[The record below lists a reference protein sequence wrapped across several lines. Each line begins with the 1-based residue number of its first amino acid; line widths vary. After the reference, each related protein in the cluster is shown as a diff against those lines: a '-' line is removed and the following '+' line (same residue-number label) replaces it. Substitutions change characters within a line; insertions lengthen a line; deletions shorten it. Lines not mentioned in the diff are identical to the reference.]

1 MVEGLSLGK
10 LHRHEIMQCPDT
22 VEFELGQRV
31 AGHRGYFL
39 KGVGVLLNQALIFNR
54 KRNLFRIEKEVKES

>member
-1 MVEGLSLGK
+1 
-10 LHRHEIMQCPDT
+10 MQCPDT

-39 KGVGVLLNQALIFNR
+39 KGVGVLLNQVLIFNR